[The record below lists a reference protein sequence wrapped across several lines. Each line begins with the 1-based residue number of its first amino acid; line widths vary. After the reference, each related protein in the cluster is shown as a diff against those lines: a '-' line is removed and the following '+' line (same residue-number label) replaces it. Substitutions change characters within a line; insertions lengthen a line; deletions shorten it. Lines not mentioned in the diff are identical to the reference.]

1 MKKLKFSKQMN
12 RNADVK
18 AHLQGDQRHGMDD
31 GDLFEGF
38 SQRAIAHNRNRNHFL
53 DKGFD
58 YDNLKLP

>member
-1 MKKLKFSKQMN
+1 MSKRTCKGINGTVWMTGIYS
-12 RNADVK
+12 R
-18 AHLQGDQRHGMDD
+18 L
-31 GDLFEGF
+31 F

>member
-1 MKKLKFSKQMN
+1 MN